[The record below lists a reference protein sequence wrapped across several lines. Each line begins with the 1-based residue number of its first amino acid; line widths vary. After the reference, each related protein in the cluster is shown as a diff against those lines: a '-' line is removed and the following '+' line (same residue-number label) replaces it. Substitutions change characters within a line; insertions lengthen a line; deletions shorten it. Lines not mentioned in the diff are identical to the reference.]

1 MAIEM
6 VRVPSDTPNISN
18 IDDFVGLR
26 YSYGNQNGFVAGKGT
41 ECSYSINGSK
51 FRINSGRLVLQGIE
65 CDIDAN
71 GVELQ
76 IDDVSTTRY
85 FTVFLQVNL
94 ALNEAKVFAQYDTAT
109 YPTIEIGD
117 DLTQNTSGVARLP
130 LYQFMATS
138 GEISSVVKI
147 VSKLNYYGTS
157 LEGYNYSKGTIENRL
172 EKVETPLSSY
182 DNSKGTIENRLT
194 NLGFKEGNI
203 IDSSNNIVGKI
214 KRQGNYVLMNFNSAI
229 SISSSSDKLF
239 DISVS
244 SSSGYNKSVFYPQDE
259 QKRILHIQDGGGGML
274 FGFVEKNGNKPIR
287 FASTIAGAV
296 YVSEY
301 NLFGW
306 EAPPIQ

>member
-41 ECSYSINGSK
+41 ECSYSINDSK

-85 FTVFLQVNL
+85 FTVFLQVKL
-94 ALNEAKVFAQYDTAT
+94 ALNEAKVLAEYDTDV
-109 YPTIEIGD
+109 YPAVEIGE

-130 LYQFMATS
+130 LYRFMATN

-157 LEGYNYSKGTIENRL
+157 LDGYNYSKGTIEYRL
-172 EKVETPLSSY
+172 NPLDNY
-182 DNSKGTIENRLT
+182 NNSKGTIEERLT

-214 KRQGNYVLMNFNSAI
+214 RRQGNYVLMNFNSAI
-229 SISSSSDKLF
+229 SVSSSSDALF

-244 SSSGYNKSVFYPQDE
+244 SSSGYDKSVFYPETE
-259 QKRILHIQDGGGGML
+259 QKRILHIQSGGGMI
-274 FGFVEKNGNKPIR
+274 FGFIEKNGNKPIR
-287 FASTIAGAV
+287 FSSTIGGSV
-296 YVSEY
+296 YVSE
-301 NLFGW
+301 NNSFGW
-306 EAPPIQ
+306 EAIN

>member
-85 FTVFLQVNL
+85 FTVFLQVKL
-94 ALNEAKVFAQYDTAT
+94 ALNEAKIFAKYDAAA

-130 LYQFMATS
+130 LYQFMATN

-157 LEGYNYSKGTIENRL
+157 LDGYNYSKGTIEYRL
-172 EKVETPLSSY
+172 NPLDNY
-182 DNSKGTIENRLT
+182 NNSKGTIEERLT

-214 KRQGNYVLMNFNSAI
+214 RRQGNYVLINFTS
-229 SISSSSDKLF
+229 SIVVSSSSDKLF
-239 DISVS
+239 DITVS
-244 SSSGYNKSVFYPQDE
+244 SSSGYDKTVFYPQDE

-274 FGFVEKNGNKPIR
+274 FGFVEKNKNKPIR
-287 FASTIAGAV
+287 FSSTLGNS
-296 YVSEY
+296 VSVTK
-301 NLFGW
+301 NNSFGW
-306 EAPPIQ
+306 EAIN

>member
-41 ECSYSINGSK
+41 ECSYSINGSI

-85 FTVFLQVNL
+85 FIVFLQVNL
-94 ALNEAKVFAQYDTAT
+94 ALNEAKVFAQYDTAV
-109 YPTIEIGD
+109 YPAVEIGE

-130 LYQFMATS
+130 LYRFMATN

-157 LEGYNYSKGTIENRL
+157 LDGYNYSKGTIEYRL
-172 EKVETPLSSY
+172 NPL
-182 DNSKGTIENRLT
+182 DNYNKSKGTIEERLT

-214 KRQGNYVLMNFNSAI
+214 TRQGNYVLMNFNSAI
-229 SISSSSDKLF
+229 SVSSSSDALF

-244 SSSGYNKSVFYPQDE
+244 SSSGYDKSVFYPETE
-259 QKRILHIQDGGGGML
+259 QKRILHIQSGGGMI
-274 FGFVEKNGNKPIR
+274 FGFIEKNGNKPIR
-287 FASTIAGAV
+287 FASTMSGSA
-296 YVSEY
+296 YVSE
-301 NLFGW
+301 NNSFGW
-306 EAPPIQ
+306 EAIN

>member
-41 ECSYSINGSK
+41 ECSYSINGSI

-94 ALNEAKVFAQYDTAT
+94 ALNEAKVFAQYDTAV
-109 YPTIEIGD
+109 YPAVEIGE

-130 LYQFMATS
+130 LYRFMATN
-138 GEISSVVKI
+138 GEISSVVKM

-157 LEGYNYSKGTIENRL
+157 LDGYNYSKGTIEYRL
-172 EKVETPLSSY
+172 NPLDNY
-182 DNSKGTIENRLT
+182 NNSKGTIEERLT

-214 KRQGNYVLMNFNSAI
+214 TRQGNYVLMNFTSSFVI
-229 SISSSSDKLF
+229 SNSSDKLF

-244 SSSGYNKSVFYPQDE
+244 SSSGYDKTVFYPETE

-274 FGFVEKNGNKPIR
+274 FGFVEKNKNKPIR
-287 FASTIAGAV
+287 FSSTLGNS
-296 YVSEY
+296 VSVTK
-301 NLFGW
+301 NNSFGW
-306 EAPPIQ
+306 EAIN